1 MKTFFRV
8 SAILLI
14 LSATVLY
21 NFGLI
26 DIRFEEI
33 RYLLG
38 SIASQ
43 EETSNT
49 FGIVAKYELIKRRMT
64 EGEDNASN
72 YELEAKIQA
81 LTSQVNQK
89 QKENT
94 WNMRFYKAPIRFVV
108 NSTRIFLGKKIIS
121 PKEDDKIINVLEIG
135 YFWERN
141 RKYNEAIK
149 IYDDVI
155 KTPGINPDMNAAV
168 LVHKAFCVSMLGN
181 YKESK
186 SIYEIVISQ
195 FPNTEGGVLSW
206 KLLDFIQ
213 NMESGREALEQKT
226 LSEFEKA
233 RQFYLLMDFRNSIKN
248 FSIFLNSKPAPE
260 MVSEAHFFKGRAHE
274 ELGEGEEAI
283 AEYREVI
290 QSDKTKKWGKQANRR
305 LLMLGQFYDQK
316 KNIADEAK
324 RQLEAYQDQVFL
336 GNIQQYSKLV
346 THSSLRS
353 ELANDGKQEPV
364 AKEIKDSLLNSVLN
378 IGNLDLTG
386 EKTAAVQQQRLDS
399 IRTEL
404 IEKGAMSQAD
414 MTELKHWKNVTAN
427 PYRRPGVLKGAID
440 GYQNELKYIY
450 NKRLRSGIKLY
461 GKMLVEIKIK
471 ADGSV
476 GNVAIMQSNMGDQ
489 QFEQSVTERIL
500 TWKFQPVPD
509 TIGDL
514 SIKYPFEFTEDEQ

>member
-1 MKTFFRV
+1 MKTFLKAF
-8 SAILLI
+8 AIVLLV
-14 LSATVLY
+14 SATVLY
-21 NFGLI
+21 NLGLI

-81 LTSQVNQK
+81 LTSSENPK
-89 QKENT
+89 QKKST
-94 WNMRFYKAPIRFVV
+94 WNLRFYKAPIRFVV
-108 NSTRIFLGKKIIS
+108 NATRALLGKNIIN
-121 PKEDDKIINVLEIG
+121 PKEDDKVINVLEIG

-155 KTPGINPDMNAAV
+155 KTPGVNQDMKAAV
-168 LVHKAFCVSMLGN
+168 MVHKAFCVSMLGN
-181 YKESK
+181 YTESK
-186 SIYEIVISQ
+186 SIYEQVISRY
-195 FPNTEGGVLSW
+195 PNTEAGVLSW

-213 NMESGREALEQKT
+213 SMESGRNALEQKT

-233 RQFYLLMDFRNSIKN
+233 RQFYLLMDFRNAIKN
-248 FSIFLNSKPAPE
+248 FSIFLGGKPSPE
-260 MVSEAHFFKGRAHE
+260 MVCEARFYKGRAHE

-283 AEYREVI
+283 TEYREVI
-290 QSDKTKKWGKQANRR
+290 RSDKTKVWGKQANRR

-316 KNIADEAK
+316 KNISDEAQ

-346 THSSLRS
+346 SHSSLRS
-353 ELANDGKQEPV
+353 ELMKDGKED
-364 AKEIKDSLLNSVLN
+364 AASAIKDSLLNSVLN

-386 EKTAAVQQQRLDS
+386 EKTAAAQQKQLDS
-399 IRTEL
+399 VRTAL
-404 IEKGAMSQAD
+404 IEKGAMSQSD
-414 MTELKHWKNVTAN
+414 MAELKRWQNVTSN

-440 GYQNELKYIY
+440 GYQNELKYLY
-450 NKRLRSGIKLY
+450 NKRLRSGVKLY
-461 GKMLVEIKIK
+461 GKMLVEIKIE
-471 ADGSV
+471 ANGTV
-476 GNVAIMQSNMGDQ
+476 GKVSILQSNMGDQ

-500 TWKFQPVPD
+500 TWKFQGVPD
-509 TIGDL
+509 TIGEL
-514 SIKYPFEFTEDEQ
+514 SIKYPFEFSEDDLQ